1 MLGKELVNNQ
11 VIIEKV
17 SIFDMLSISLN
28 NHENQTIDETKEI
41 PQFALFYDQSLGLA
55 AS

>member
-1 MLGKELVNNQ
+1 MLSKELVSNQ

-17 SIFDMLSISLN
+17 SVFDMLSMILN
-28 NHENQTIDETKEI
+28 NHESQTIAETKEI
-41 PQFALFYDQSLGLA
+41 PQFALFYDQTLGLA